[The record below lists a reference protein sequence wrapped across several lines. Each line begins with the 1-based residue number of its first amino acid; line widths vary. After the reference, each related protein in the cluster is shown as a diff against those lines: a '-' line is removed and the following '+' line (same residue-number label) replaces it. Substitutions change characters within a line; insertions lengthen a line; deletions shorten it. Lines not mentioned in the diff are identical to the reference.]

1 MLDPAFSLDQAV
13 SLRGA
18 SAAAPWAPA
27 NLGASLYAFW
37 DAERADLVTQSAGLV
52 SNFVDA
58 TSNAYALGQSGAGKP
73 VYSATSF
80 NGRPGITF
88 AKASSQFLNRTG
100 MGSLP
105 SGATPCEIWILC
117 DQTLAAAD
125 TNLGVLFDYGNS
137 TNAYR
142 RVDRTVVSAVNRARA
157 IVGTGAAVT
166 IVNNATADF
175 SGKQVVRAIF
185 SATATQVD
193 VSGVAGSGSAAVPA
207 TSSGNIILG
216 RSNGGS
222 APFEGVINAVLV
234 TAALSGADAI
244 QLLAFLKARG
254 GIA

>member
-1 MLDPAFSLDQAV
+1 MLLGTGLGIGMGGGDPYAA
-13 SLRGA
+13 LRA
-18 SAAAPWAPA
+18 
-27 NLGASLYAFW
+27 LYPTLPVQTFKAFW
-37 DAERADLVTQSAGLV
+37 DAERADLITQAAGAV
-52 SNFVDA
+52 SNWTDV
-58 TSNAYALGQSGAGKP
+58 TGNAYALSQSGAGKP
-73 VYSATSF
+73 IYSATSF
-80 NGRPGITF
+80 NSRPGVTF

-125 TNLGVLFDYGNS
+125 TALGVIFDYGNS

-157 IVGTGAAVT
+157 ITGSGAGVT

-175 SGKQVVRAIF
+175 SGKQVVRAII

-193 VSGVAGSGSAAVPA
+193 VSGTAGAGSAVVPA
-207 TSSGNIILG
+207 TSSGNIIMG

-234 TAALSGADAI
+234 TSDLGAADAAAL
-244 QLLAFLKARG
+244 LAYLKTRG